1 MMAGNAPPPTDVD
14 GGDADRRN
22 AGHAQQLHVG
32 ARDEEPTMLGKWA
45 KTFVLMSALSGMLL
59 LIGSI
64 WNQAGLTIALVIALG
79 INGFS
84 YFFSD
89 KLAIKMAQAEP
100 ITEAQYPDIFQIVR
114 RLAQT
119 ADQPMPRLYMSP
131 SPQLNAFATGR
142 SPDHAAVC
150 VNQGLYQALTP
161 EELEGVL
168 GHELQ
173 HVYNRDI
180 LIGSVAATI
189 ATTITYIAF
198 MARFAAI
205 FGGGGRDDEGGNP
218 LVLLAM
224 AIIAPI
230 AATIIQLA
238 VTRSRESLA
247 DHTGAELTG
256 KPLAL
261 ASALA
266 KLERG
271 NADPRRMRMGA
282 TRAETNGAMQH
293 MYIAAPFGGRAAS
306 KLFRSH
312 PPTAERIAALEEQA
326 RQMGQLGPGE
336 SIHGRA

>member
-1 MMAGNAPPPTDVD
+1 MRTGVTPATLQM
-14 GGDADRRN
+14 
-22 AGHAQQLHVG
+22 HVG

-45 KTFVLMSALSGMLL
+45 KTFVLLAALSGLMLA
-59 LIGSI
+59 IG
-64 WNQAGLTIALVIALG
+64 AYFGGRGGMTIALVIALAM
-79 INGFS
+79 NGFS

-100 ITEAQYPDIFQIVR
+100 ITEEQYPDIFRMVR
-114 RLAQT
+114 SLAQK

-150 VNQGLYQALTP
+150 VNRGLYEALTT

-189 ATTITYIAF
+189 ATAITYVAF

-205 FGGGGRDDEGGNP
+205 FGGGSRDGEGSNP
-218 LVLLAM
+218 FALLAM
-224 AIIAPI
+224 AIVAPI

-271 NADPRRMRMGA
+271 NSDPRRMRMGA

-293 MYIAAPFGGRAAS
+293 MYISAPFGGRAAS

-312 PPTAERIAALEEQA
+312 PPTEERIAALEEQA

-336 SIHGRA
+336 SVYGRM

>member
-1 MMAGNAPPPTDVD
+1 
-14 GGDADRRN
+14 
-22 AGHAQQLHVG
+22 
-32 ARDEEPTMLGKWA
+32 MLGKWA
-45 KTFVLMSALSGMLL
+45 KSFILLAGLSGLL
-59 LIGSI
+59 LAIG
-64 WNQAGLTIALVIALG
+64 GMFGGRGGMTIALVIALAM
-79 INGFS
+79 NGFS

-89 KLAIKMAQAEP
+89 KLAIKMAQAQP
-100 ITEAQYPDIFQIVR
+100 MDEAEYPDVYRMVR
-114 RLAQT
+114 QLADK
-119 ADQPMPRLYMSP
+119 AGEPMPRLYISP

-142 SPDHAAVC
+142 NPQNAAVC
-150 VNQGLYQALTP
+150 VNRGLYEALTP

-180 LIGSVAATI
+180 LIGSIAATI
-189 ATTITYIAF
+189 ATAITYLAF

-205 FGGGGRDDEGGNP
+205 FGGSRDNNGGN
-218 LVLLAM
+218 VFVVLAM

-261 ASALA
+261 ASALD

-271 NADPRRMRMGA
+271 NADPRRMQMGGSK
-282 TRAETNGAMQH
+282 AETNPAMQH
-293 MYIAAPFGGRAAS
+293 MFISAPFGGRAAS

-312 PPTAERIAALEEQA
+312 PPTHERIAALEEQA
-326 RQMGQLGPGE
+326 RRMGQLGPGQ
-336 SIHGRA
+336 SLYG